1 MSTMWWLQAVLGDLD
16 RKLQDMAQLV
26 DQMCKKMDD
35 MASETTVMNRKIHNS
50 EKAIKEIE

>member
-1 MSTMWWLQAVLGDLD
+1 MDELN
-16 RKLQDMAQLV
+16 RKLEDMALLV